1 MKVWRFLLFKCDFI
15 LLIPNI
21 WPCLPWPAAC
31 WPQPQT
37 WPPQCFSRRPTPGF
51 WRRRPSGTRHA
62 RWTHPVINCFRKFL
76 CWVVDVRTNKI
87 ITCFPNKICVVIL
100 YCLKLNWTQ
109 VLSFL
114 GRVHQFSTRRVM
126 EIRLAGLWEQPNS
139 VMPKKG
145 RDKGDRPLWCSF
157 WACFLRG

>member
-1 MKVWRFLLFKCDFI
+1 MTLFAVARCMLTPASNLASTMLFQASNSRILAKKAFGYSSCSLDTSCHKLFQKISLLSCR
-15 LLIPNI
+15 
-21 WPCLPWPAAC
+21 C
-31 WPQPQT
+31 
-37 WPPQCFSRRPTPGF
+37 
-51 WRRRPSGTRHA
+51 
-62 RWTHPVINCFRKFL
+62 TH
-76 CWVVDVRTNKI
+76 KI
-87 ITCFPNKICVVIL
+87 ITCFPNKICVEIL
-100 YCLKLNWTQ
+100 YCSKLNWTQ